1 MRELSPE
8 TLAAYLESLVG
19 QPVHVIGLSP
29 LGEPLQAGAIK
40 GYGYGVPIQ
49 VEYEVSGKRH
59 RAVVETIHPG
69 HFGHQH
75 MADRAQ
81 ALLWDHWTFNRLP
94 RHARSLDVAAF
105 QKDGRILSLGKAEE
119 LFLLM
124 EYVEGQGYF
133 QDLTRLRDD
142 GELTDLDLAR
152 ADALCD
158 YLIEIHRVPGSDP
171 VLYVRRIRELVGHG
185 ECIMGLTDSYPP
197 RHGFITSDLLEGIEH
212 RCVAWR
218 WRLRR
223 RTHRL
228 KQVHGDFHPW
238 NILFRE
244 GTDFGVL
251 DRARGEWGDPAGD
264 VTCLTMNYL
273 FFSLQRSE
281 RLEGPL
287 ETLFRRFWERYLEK
301 SGDRELL
308 EVAAPFFAFRGLVM
322 ASPLWYP
329 HLTEGVRRKLFAFIH
344 GVLDA
349 EVFDPERVNAYCGA

>member
-1 MRELSPE
+1 
-8 TLAAYLESLVG
+8 
-19 QPVHVIGLSP
+19 
-29 LGEPLQAGAIK
+29 
-40 GYGYGVPIQ
+40 
-49 VEYEVSGKRH
+49 
-59 RAVVETIHPG
+59 
-69 HFGHQH
+69 
-75 MADRAQ
+75 
-81 ALLWDHWTFNRLP
+81 
-94 RHARSLDVAAF
+94 
-105 QKDGRILSLGKAEE
+105 
-119 LFLLM
+119 M

-158 YLIEIHRVPGSDP
+158 YLIEIHRVPGPDP

-218 WRLRR
+218 WRIRR

-264 VTCLTMNYL
+264 VACLTMNYL

-287 ETLFRRFWERYLEK
+287 ETL
-301 SGDRELL
+301 
-308 EVAAPFFAFRGLVM
+308 
-322 ASPLWYP
+322 
-329 HLTEGVRRKLFAFIH
+329 
-344 GVLDA
+344 
-349 EVFDPERVNAYCGA
+349 